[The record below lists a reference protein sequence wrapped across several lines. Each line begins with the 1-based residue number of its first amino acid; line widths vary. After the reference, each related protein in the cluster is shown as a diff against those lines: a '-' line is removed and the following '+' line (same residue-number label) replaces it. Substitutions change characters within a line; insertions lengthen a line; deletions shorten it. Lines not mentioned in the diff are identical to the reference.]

1 MGCVPIFCLWW
12 CRIGRVE
19 MVPLA
24 GVIEP
29 TLAGMGYELVD
40 AQVSNRGR
48 LLRVFI
54 DKPGGVTIEDCAA
67 VSRHLS
73 RVFEVEGMDYDR
85 MEVSSP
91 GLDRPLMKRADFE
104 RFAGSRAE
112 IRMRTPDGSG
122 RRRFVGVLYGMQG
135 ECVAMEVEGRR
146 IVLPLDG
153 MERAR
158 LVPEQ

>member
-1 MGCVPIFCLWW
+1 MGCVPIFCLW
-12 CRIGRVE
+12 RRNGRVE

-24 GVIEP
+24 GIIEP

-48 LLRVFI
+48 LLRIFI
-54 DKPGGVTIEDCAA
+54 DKPGGITVDDCAA

-104 RFAGSRAE
+104 RFSGSKAE
-112 IRMRTPDGSG
+112 IRMRMPDEVG
-122 RRRFVGVLYGMQG
+122 RRRFVGVLQG
-135 ECVAMEVEGRR
+135 VQDGSVALEVDGRR
-146 IVLPLDG
+146 IVLALDDV
-153 MERAR
+153 ERAR

>member
-1 MGCVPIFCLWW
+1 
-12 CRIGRVE
+12 

-24 GVIEP
+24 GIIEP

-48 LLRVFI
+48 LLRIFI
-54 DKPGGVTIEDCAA
+54 DKPGGITVDDCAA

-104 RFAGSRAE
+104 RFSGSKAE
-112 IRMRTPDGSG
+112 IRMRMPDEVG
-122 RRRFVGVLYGMQG
+122 RRRFVGVLHGVQDG
-135 ECVAMEVEGRR
+135 SVALEVDGRR
-146 IVLPLDG
+146 IVLALDG
-153 MERAR
+153 VERAR

>member
-1 MGCVPIFCLWW
+1 
-12 CRIGRVE
+12 

>member
-1 MGCVPIFCLWW
+1 M
-12 CRIGRVE
+12 
-19 MVPLA
+19 A
-24 GVIEP
+24 GIIEP

-48 LLRVFI
+48 LLRIFI
-54 DKPGGVTIEDCAA
+54 DKPGGITVDDCAA

-104 RFAGSRAE
+104 RFSGSKAE
-112 IRMRTPDGSG
+112 IRMRMPDEVG
-122 RRRFVGVLYGMQG
+122 RRRFVGVLHGVQDG
-135 ECVAMEVEGRR
+135 SVALEVDGRR
-146 IVLPLDG
+146 IVLALDG
-153 MERAR
+153 VERAR

>member
-1 MGCVPIFCLWW
+1 
-12 CRIGRVE
+12 

-24 GVIEP
+24 GIIEP

-48 LLRVFI
+48 LLRIFI
-54 DKPGGVTIEDCAA
+54 DKPGGITVDDCAA

-104 RFAGSRAE
+104 RFSGSKAE
-112 IRMRTPDGSG
+112 IRMRMPDEVG
-122 RRRFVGVLYGMQG
+122 RRRFVGVLHGVQDG
-135 ECVAMEVEGRR
+135 SVALEVDGRR
-146 IVLPLDG
+146 IVLALDDV
-153 MERAR
+153 ERAR

>member
-1 MGCVPIFCLWW
+1 
-12 CRIGRVE
+12 

-24 GVIEP
+24 GIIEP

-48 LLRVFI
+48 LLRIFI
-54 DKPGGVTIEDCAA
+54 DKPGGITVDDCAA

-73 RVFEVEGMDYDR
+73 RMFEVEGMDYDR

-91 GLDRPLMKRADFE
+91 GLDRRLMKRADFE
-104 RFAGSRAE
+104 RFSGSKAE
-112 IRMRTPDGSG
+112 IRMRTPDEAG
-122 RRRFVGVLYGMQG
+122 RRRFVGMLHGVQDGS
-135 ECVAMEVEGRR
+135 VALEVEGRR
-146 IVLPLDG
+146 VVLALDG
-153 MERAR
+153 VERAR